1 MGIGLCGVFELIK
14 ETRQSHP
21 TLCSRALQA
30 LLDMLQG
37 QSPEGLKT
45 EPPDVIGIVYTF
57 SLSNVQQG
65 NFNFMI
71 GKLQTN

>member
-1 MGIGLCGVFELIK
+1 MFELIK

-37 QSPEGLKT
+37 QTPEGLKM
-45 EPPDVIGIVYTF
+45 EPPDVIGLCFRFQVSGGRKGQFRRDNY
-57 SLSNVQQG
+57 VQ
-65 NFNFMI
+65 I
-71 GKLQTN
+71 L